1 MKMLSITLKDFQ
13 VFLKDRGAVIM
24 LFVLPFVFIIALAA
38 VSQGARIGGG
48 DKDEVEK
55 LTLVAVNNDPSGTT
69 AQDILDNIE
78 ATGKFTVVIQDQA
91 LTEKQLNQSLL
102 RQALF
107 IPANFSADLE
117 SGKQASLRLAIHPV
131 SDETSLMAMERAVTR
146 AAREVTMMMYLNK
159 GLEQMA
165 AMQAG
170 DAQAADAFSQDRI
183 QQQISEQQAQ
193 AALRPL
199 ITVVEVN
206 PSQTEGE
213 EVTFPTYGQ
222 YIVLGM
228 AVLFVF
234 LGAQNTAASIFKEK
248 KLGSFR
254 RLMAAPISK
263 AGLLGG
269 KLLPNLV
276 LSLVQIAVIL
286 ITGGY
291 LIQFLGVEPLDFSS
305 DPLGLAV
312 VALVTALCSTSLG
325 ILIASLV
332 KTESQV
338 GGLSSVLLFVAGLL
352 SGSFI
357 PLFLLSPTL
366 ANIGRFL
373 PQYWANQA
381 FFGLVFRGQTLIDL
395 WPSILAL
402 LIFTVAF
409 FGIGLWRF
417 KFE

>member
-1 MKMLSITLKDFQ
+1 MKMLSITLKDLQ

-24 LFVLPFVFIIALAA
+24 LFILPFIFIVALAV
-38 VSQGARIGGG
+38 VSQGARVGSGSGEVKKLNLVVVNG
-48 DKDEVEK
+48 DQDGKF
-55 LTLVAVNNDPSGTT
+55 
-69 AQDILDNIE
+69 AQAILDSVE
-78 ATGKFTVVIQDQA
+78 STGKFAIVNQDQA
-91 LTEKQLNQSLL
+91 LTEKQLNQSTI

-107 IPANFSADLE
+107 IPANFSSDIEA
-117 SGKQASLRLAIHPV
+117 GKQVSLRLEVHPV
-131 SDETSLMAMERAVTR
+131 SDEASLMAVERAVNR
-146 AAREVTMMMYLNK
+146 AARDVMTMAYLNK

-170 DAQAADAFSQDRI
+170 DPQSEAAFSQERI
-183 QQQISEQQAQ
+183 QQQIAQQAAQ
-193 AALRPL
+193 AAQRPL
-199 ITVVEVN
+199 IKVVEVN
-206 PSQTEGE
+206 PAKTEGE
-213 EVTFPTYGQ
+213 ETTFPTYSQ

-228 AVLFVF
+228 AVMFVF

-286 ITGGY
+286 FTGGY
-291 LIQFLGVEPLDFSS
+291 LIQFFGVEPLDFSS
-305 DPLGLAV
+305 DPLGLAII
-312 VALVTALCSTSLG
+312 ALATALCSTSLG
-325 ILIASLV
+325 IFIASLV
-332 KTESQV
+332 KTEAQV

-357 PLFLLSPTL
+357 PLFLMAPFFE
-366 ANIGRFL
+366 NIGRFM

-381 FFGLVFRGQTLIDL
+381 FFGLVFRGQSLL
-395 WPSILAL
+395 EVWPNIVAL
-402 LIFTVAF
+402 LVFTVVF

>member
-1 MKMLSITLKDFQ
+1 MKMLSITLKDLQ

-24 LFVLPFVFIIALAA
+24 LFVLPFVFIVALAV
-38 VSQGARIGGG
+38 VSQGARIGSSSG
-48 DKDEVEK
+48 EVEK
-55 LTLVAVNNDPSGTT
+55 LTLVVVNHDTEGATT
-69 AQDILDNIE
+69 QSILDDIE
-78 ATGKFTVVIQDQA
+78 NTGKFAILTQDQA
-91 LTEKQLNQSLL
+91 LTEKQLNQSTL
-102 RQALF
+102 RYALF
-107 IPANFSADLE
+107 IPANFSADIE
-117 SGKQASLRLAIHPV
+117 AGKQASLRLALHPL
-131 SDETSLMAMERAVTR
+131 SDEASLMAIERAVTR
-146 AAREVTMMMYLNK
+146 AARDVTTMMYLNK

-170 DAQAADAFSQDRI
+170 DPQAEEAFSQERI
-183 QQQISEQQAQ
+183 QQQIAQQGAQ
-193 AALRPL
+193 AAQRPL
-199 ITVVEVN
+199 IKVVEVN
-206 PSQTEGE
+206 PAKTEGVE
-213 EVTFPTYGQ
+213 TNFPTYGQ
-222 YIVLGM
+222 YVVLGM

-263 AGLLGG
+263 ASLLGG
-269 KLLPNLV
+269 KLLPNLI
-276 LSLVQIAVIL
+276 LSLVQIVVIL

-291 LIQFLGVEPLDFSS
+291 LIQFFGVEPLDFSS
-305 DPLGLAV
+305 DPLGLAI

-325 ILIASLV
+325 IFIASLAR
-332 KTESQV
+332 TEAQV

-357 PLFLLSPTL
+357 PLFLLSPAL

-381 FFGLVFRGQTLIDL
+381 FFGLVFRGQTLVDI
-395 WPSILAL
+395 WGSVLAL
-402 LIFTVAF
+402 LIFTLAF

>member
-1 MKMLSITLKDFQ
+1 MKMLSITLKDLQ

-24 LFVLPFVFIIALAA
+24 LFILPFIFIVALAV
-38 VSQGARIGGG
+38 VSQGARVGSGSG
-48 DKDEVEK
+48 EVKK
-55 LTLVAVNNDPSGTT
+55 LTLVVVNNDPSGKT
-69 AQDILDNIE
+69 AQDILDTIGD
-78 ATGKFTVVIQDQA
+78 TGKFAIVTQDQA
-91 LTEKQLNQSLL
+91 LTEKQLNQSTI
-102 RQALF
+102 RYALF
-107 IPANFSADLE
+107 IPVNFSADIE
-117 SGKQASLRLAIHPV
+117 AGKQASLRLALHPI
-131 SDETSLMAMERAVTR
+131 SDEASLMAVERAINR
-146 AAREVTMMMYLNK
+146 AARDVTTMMYLNK

-170 DAQAADAFSQDRI
+170 DPQAEDAFSQERI
-183 QQQISEQQAQ
+183 QQQIAQQAAQ
-193 AALRPL
+193 AAQRPL
-199 ITVVEVN
+199 IQVVEVN
-206 PSQTEGE
+206 PAKTERE
-213 EVTFPTYGQ
+213 ETIFPTYSQ

-228 AVLFVF
+228 AVMFVF
-234 LGAQNTAASIFKEK
+234 LGAQTTAASIFKEK

-286 ITGGY
+286 FTGGY
-291 LIQFLGVEPLDFSS
+291 LIQFFGVEPLDFSS
-305 DPLGLAV
+305 DPLSLAV
-312 VALVTALCSTSLG
+312 IALATALCSTSLG
-325 ILIASLV
+325 IFIASLV
-332 KTESQV
+332 KTEAQV

-357 PLFLLSPTL
+357 PLFLMAPFF

-381 FFGLVFRGQTLIDL
+381 FFGLVFRGQTLVDL
-395 WPSILAL
+395 WPNVLAL
-402 LIFTVAF
+402 LIFTLAF